1 MVFVSGEG
9 GIRTLDT
16 LAGIS
21 VFETDA
27 FDHSAT
33 SPVSVRVGVAGGT
46 NKPLK
51 DVSECQ
57 GVVSVGL
64 AMNAVRRL

>member
-1 MVFVSGEG
+1 MRATQSEHGPQPAARVTFVSGEG
-9 GIRTLDT
+9 GIRTLDA

-33 SPVSVRVGVAGGT
+33 SPE
-46 NKPLK
+46 L
-51 DVSECQ
+51 
-57 GVVSVGL
+57 
-64 AMNAVRRL
+64 